1 MKKKIGIINIG
12 YGNIASVFNAI
23 KFLGYDACLEKNP
36 KNIFKYSHIILPGV
50 GSFAQNSKLINKYGW
65 NESLKEYAKSGLYL
79 FGICVGMQLMF
90 EDGSEGG
97 EVNKGIGFFKGHCD
111 KFITNNDLNLPH
123 VGFNN
128 VKHKNTKIW
137 NDIPND
143 SPFYFVHSYRICS
156 TSKVNII
163 SETTYGEK
171 FISFIENQNIFASQF
186 HPEKSHNSGLKL
198 LKNFLSLN

>member
-12 YGNIASVFNAI
+12 YGNIASVFNAV
-23 KFLGYDACLEKNP
+23 KFLGYDTYLEKNP
-36 KNIFKYSHIILPGV
+36 KNTFKYSHMILPGV
-50 GSFAQNSKLINKYGW
+50 GSFAQNSKLLNKYGW
-65 NESLKEYAKSGLYL
+65 NESLKQYAKSGSYL

-90 EDGSEGG
+90 ENGSEGG
-97 EVNKGIGFFKGHCD
+97 VLNKGIGFFKGHCD
-111 KFITNNDLNLPH
+111 KFTTNDDLSLPH

-137 NDIPND
+137 NDIQND
-143 SPFYFVHSYRICS
+143 SPFYFIHSYRICS

-163 SETTYGEK
+163 CETTYGEK